1 MGRRIKLVR
10 GKTGGVGRDQFV
22 ENGFHSPF
30 YEEFRFYVA
39 GNISS
44 IPTLFLPWHAVTKL

>member
-22 ENGFHSPF
+22 ENGFQWHSMK
-30 YEEFRFYVA
+30 
-39 GNISS
+39 SS
-44 IPTLFLPWHAVTKL
+44 DFM